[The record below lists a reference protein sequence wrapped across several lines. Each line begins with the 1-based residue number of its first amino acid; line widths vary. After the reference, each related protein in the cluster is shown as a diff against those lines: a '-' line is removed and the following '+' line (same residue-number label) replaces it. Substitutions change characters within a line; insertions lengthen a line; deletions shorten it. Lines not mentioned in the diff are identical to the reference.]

1 MTGPSRFV
9 LGGSLAE
16 QAVLSPR
23 FGTLGR
29 IGVDLTTIGSWDV
42 ALPRHDRILVPVD
55 VQAYVVP
62 PGGTEATVAV
72 AGTHDDPPP
81 FSAGTTRPAGVHLHW
96 AMPDALL
103 SGGHDP
109 TTGTLVMP
117 PLPDRWTVVR
127 TLQPNGQRQAI
138 ATGWVIDAPTA
149 TVWPLAAYT
158 GQAGTGT
165 SVSPFDGT
173 GGGPAWTASYD
184 GARGRF
190 TFHDPLDDLAG
201 LADSAPNGF
210 AGDQAAYTVA
220 GWWNDPAQDPLAQ
233 ARGPAALDDALAA
246 RGWHVDHEQDDTPT
260 LSKDPR
266 VARLNTM
273 LGLASPTDQPQASVV
288 GSDGRTVATTTHDIA
303 FTTGFPLDAVTSVSI
318 GPAPPTYDSMLHGSV
333 LGVPVTAALP
343 TADDRPDPTSVGVSL
358 GTDIEGVL
366 AAFGA
371 AGLGLDPTQRDTA
384 EALVSAFAAGTVSS
398 LGTTDGLDDLAEH
411 EHTMGFWGLAGAPLP
426 AARADRV
433 RVEDTLPAGPLTVG
447 RKGRAAAAAPTIT
460 PRDATSLRWARTTT
474 LRETSTVQR
483 AGTGANPRIE
493 EVGTSTSGGGA
504 KSRQVDR
511 PAPRYF
517 RPQPLLLAMR
527 GVHPNHRHH
536 GDGLYDD
543 SGRLLCRYP
552 SAVVSRL
559 DSVVDGAT
567 VLPTLGSGAIPAEV
581 LLVVREAVL
590 LNPYG
595 GDWLVAAG
603 APPQAVLEQVT
614 ARVSAEMVRLYGV
627 EGTYDGSGH
636 VEFAEAKAAVSSSWD
651 SQRDTDLATRL
662 QVASDLARFSVVRGT
677 PPSPVAITTWRQPW
691 VPLWVEWK
699 VTLEGTTT
707 LAGWSLEGLDLER
720 DDSADGAP
728 SLTTTLLGRSMLGL
742 GAGETLRSAVAGWLY
757 AEYQRLATVGSTS
770 YGDPSTLQALANL
783 TAPLDLVSASLD
795 GLREQLLGIDYVGVV
810 ARGDDGRPIASGRPT
825 PLFGGTLR
833 LEALRLVDAFGRTL
847 DLPDTVLD
855 ATSTTEELEVPEV
868 PRTIALRPRL
878 QGSARMLWR
887 LVDPRQ
893 PPGTPPASLNEAY
906 VDQVDPGSAVNPVAG
921 FLLPDHI
928 DEGLE
933 TFTVAGDPL
942 GEINHDAITGAV
954 TWETAPGRP
963 LPPDAGPLADLG
975 AQESLVGAI
984 AAGMVAADA
993 AARALPVPP
1002 AYSALVT
1009 FLRAVDT
1016 TLWTV
1021 DTLTGLGTASVA
1033 GLVGRPIAVVRT
1045 SLSLD
1050 APDDVAEVDITADGG
1065 AAERAA
1071 AFAALE
1077 SEQFEVAL
1085 GSLARSDDTVLGYFV
1100 DDDYAHFHVVD
1111 KVVAANAF
1119 SVGRN
1124 QGQLG
1129 LLGQPADLLPEGLQ
1143 HPYLSPDTTVLLR
1156 RGRTVMLTVLML
1168 PNGRAHLTSGVL
1180 PRKELALADSWVT
1193 PGLTSLMPSVR
1204 VGPVLVDPSEI
1215 RLPLVDLLGD
1225 KQTFTR
1231 RTGPLTWKDDPIL
1244 AATETAYLPR
1254 LPHHAQEGWIRVTPD
1269 APAAPSGGSS

>member
-1 MTGPSRFV
+1 MTGLSDYV
-9 LGGSLAE
+9 LNGSLSE

-29 IGVDLTTIGSWDV
+29 IGTDLTTIGSWDV
-42 ALPRHDRILVPVD
+42 ALPRHDRILVPAD

-62 PGGTEATVAV
+62 ASGTEATVEV
-72 AGTHDDPPP
+72 AGNKDDPPP
-81 FSAGTTRPAGVHLHW
+81 FSAGATKPTGVHLHW

-103 SGGHDP
+103 SGGHDT
-109 TTGTLVMP
+109 TTGALVMP
-117 PLPDRWTVVR
+117 VLPDRWTVVR
-127 TLQPNGQRQAI
+127 TLQPNGSRQVI
-138 ATGWVIDAPTA
+138 ASGWVVDSPTK
-149 TVWPLAAYT
+149 TVWALADYT
-158 GQAGTGT
+158 GQTGAGTPIT
-165 SVSPFDGT
+165 PFDGT

-184 GARGRF
+184 GANGRF
-190 TFHDPLDDLAG
+190 TFHDPLTDLAG
-201 LADSAPNGF
+201 LAASAPNGF

-220 GWWNDPAQDPLAQ
+220 GWWSDPANDPLAT
-233 ARGPAALDDALAA
+233 AAGPAALDDALATL
-246 RGWHVDHEQDDTPT
+246 GWHVDHEQDDSAT

-273 LGLASPTDQPQASVV
+273 LGLATPSDQPKANVV
-288 GSDGRTVATTTHDIA
+288 GNDGRTVTRTTGDIA
-303 FTTGFPLDAVTSVSI
+303 FQTGFPVDRVASVSI
-318 GPAPPTYDSMLHGSV
+318 GPAMPTYDSMLHGSV
-333 LGVPVTAALP
+333 LGVPLTAALP
-343 TADDRPDPTSVGVSL
+343 AADDRPDPANVGVSL

-371 AGLGLDPTQRDTA
+371 AGLGIDPSHRGTA
-384 EALVSAFAAGTVSS
+384 ETLVSAFAAGTVAS
-398 LGTTDGLDDLAEH
+398 LGSTDGLDDLAER
-411 EHTMGFWGLAGAPLP
+411 EHVMGFWGLAGAALSS
-426 AARADRV
+426 ARADRV

-447 RKGRAAAAAPTIT
+447 RKGRAAAAAATGT
-460 PRDATSLRWARTTT
+460 PRDATTLRWAKTTT
-474 LRETSTVQR
+474 LREGSLVRRTG
-483 AGTGANPRIE
+483 AGANPRIE
-493 EVGTSTSGGGA
+493 EVGKSTSGGAA
-504 KSRQVDR
+504 KTRQVDR

-517 RPQPLLLAMR
+517 RPQPLLLALR

-543 SGRLLCRYP
+543 RGKLLCRYP
-552 SAVVSRL
+552 SAVVSTL
-559 DSVVDGAT
+559 DAVVDGAT
-567 VLPTLGSGAIPAEV
+567 VLPSLGSGAVPAEV

-595 GDWLVAAG
+595 HDWLVAAG
-603 APPQAVLEQVT
+603 APPEGVLPQVT
-614 ARVSAEMVRLYGV
+614 ARVQAEMVRLYGV
-627 EGTYDGSGH
+627 DGSYDGTGH
-636 VEFAEAKAAVSSSWD
+636 VEFTEPKAANASSWQSLRD
-651 SQRDTDLATRL
+651 SDQATRL

-699 VTLEGTTT
+699 VTLEGAASV
-707 LAGWSLEGLDLER
+707 AGWKLDGLDLER
-720 DDSADGAP
+720 DTTTPTPAP
-728 SLTTTLLGRSMLGL
+728 LTTTLLGRSMLGL
-742 GAGETLRSAVAGWLY
+742 GAGETLRSAVTAWLY
-757 AEYQRLATVGSTS
+757 AEYQRLATVGSAS
-770 YGDPSTLQALANL
+770 YGDPTTLQALANL

-795 GLREQLLGIDYVGVV
+795 GIREQLLGIDYVGVV
-810 ARGDDGRPIASGRPT
+810 ARGSDGRPVASGAPT

-833 LEALRLVDAFGRTL
+833 LDALRLVDAFGRTL
-847 DLPDTVLD
+847 DVPDAALD
-855 ATSTTEELEVPEV
+855 ATSTTEELEVTGV
-868 PRTIALRPRL
+868 PRTITMRPRL
-878 QGSARMLWR
+878 QGSARLLWR

-893 PPGTPPASLNEAY
+893 PTGTPSASLNEAF
-906 VDQVDPGSAVNPVAG
+906 VDQVDPGGAVNPVAG

-933 TFTVAGDPL
+933 TFTVTGDPI

-963 LPPDAGPLADLG
+963 LPPDAGPLAGLG
-975 AQESLVGAI
+975 AQESLVGAL

-993 AARALPVPP
+993 AARALPSPP

-1009 FLRAVDT
+1009 FLRAVDS

-1045 SLSLD
+1045 TLSLD
-1050 APDDVAEVDITADGG
+1050 APDDVAEVDITAGGG
-1065 AAERAA
+1065 ADARRAG
-1071 AFAALE
+1071 FDALDK
-1077 SEQFEVAL
+1077 EQFEVAL
-1085 GSLARSDDTVLGYFV
+1085 GTLTRSDDTVLGYFV

-1111 KVVAANAF
+1111 RVIAANAF
-1119 SVGRN
+1119 STGRN

-1129 LLGQPADLLPEGLQ
+1129 LLGQSADLLPEGLD
-1143 HPYLSPDTTVLLR
+1143 HPYLSPDSTVPLR
-1156 RGRTVMLTVLML
+1156 RGQTVMLTVLML

-1193 PGLTSLMPSVR
+1193 PGLTKLMPSVR
-1204 VGPVLVDPSEI
+1204 VGPVLVDPAEI

-1244 AATETAYLPR
+1244 AATQTAYLPR

-1269 APAAPSGGSS
+1269 DGSAQGTPS